1 MKRRG
6 KGGGSVFYHEG
17 KGKWVAQL
25 TWVDPATGRKLKREK
40 HCATRKEAEQALAQ
54 MVAEQARGL
63 LMDPS
68 RLTTRD
74 FALEYLRRLEREG
87 LRPNSIHLAQGELA
101 YALPSLK
108 DPKAHDPLGRMRLQ
122 EVKPVHVRAAVDR
135 VIEAGYAPRTVAR
148 VLMRL
153 KALFREALRLE
164 LVARNPAEAIQVRL
178 PKGEKAA
185 RALEPEEVA
194 RLLEAAEASR
204 SRDMAL
210 LLRLMLETGLRRG
223 EALALQWGDVDLE
236 RGEVR
241 VWRAWAKVGSK
252 GAFTP
257 LKTPTAKRV
266 VPLPLGLLRRLK
278 ARKEELLE
286 RLNPEEVDG
295 LHLVGGVKP
304 VDPDAFNHYLRR
316 LAERAGL
323 GRVRVHDLRHTWATL
338 ALSRGIPL
346 EVVSERLG
354 HASPTITLNVY
365 RHLLEEERRG
375 YVLDL
380 EDLLSPGPRAIFVNR

>member
-1 MKRRG
+1 VKRRG

-87 LRPNSIHLAQGELA
+87 LRPNSIRLAQGELA

-122 EVKPVHVRAAVDR
+122 EVKPVHVRAALDR

-316 LAERAGL
+316 LAEKAGL

-380 EDLLSPGPRAIFVNR
+380 EDLLFPGPRAIS

>member
-40 HCATRKEAEQALAQ
+40 HRATRKEAEQALAQ

-87 LRPNSIHLAQGELA
+87 LRPNSIRLAQGELA

-316 LAERAGL
+316 LAEKAGL

-380 EDLLSPGPRAIFVNR
+380 EDLLFPGPRAIS

>member
-1 MKRRG
+1 VKRRG

-68 RLTTRD
+68 RLTKRD

-87 LRPNSIHLAQGELA
+87 LRPNSIRLAQGELA

-354 HASPTITLNVY
+354 HASSTITLNVY

-380 EDLLSPGPRAIFVNR
+380 EDLLFPGPRAIS

>member
-25 TWVDPATGRKLKREK
+25 TWVDPATGRKVKREK
-40 HCATRKEAEQALAQ
+40 HCTTKREAEQALAD
-54 MVAEQARGL
+54 MVAAQARGL
-63 LMDPS
+63 LTDPS
-68 RLTTRD
+68 RLTVRD
-74 FALEYLRRLEREG
+74 FALEYLRRLEKEG
-87 LRPNSIHLAQGELA
+87 LRPNSIRLAQEELA
-101 YALPSLK
+101 HALPSLK

-122 EVKPVHVRAAVDR
+122 EVKPVHVRGVLDR
-135 VIEAGYAPRTVAR
+135 VMEAGYAPRTVGR

-164 LVARNPAEAIQVRL
+164 LVARNPAEAVRLRL

-204 SRDMAL
+204 SKDMAL

-223 EALALQWGDVDLE
+223 EALALQWGDLDLE
-236 RGEVR
+236 KGEVR
-241 VWRAWAKVGSK
+241 VWRSWTKAGGK
-252 GAFTP
+252 GAFSEP
-257 LKTPTAKRV
+257 KTPTAKRV
-266 VPLPLGLLRRLK
+266 VPLPRGLLLRLQARR
-278 ARKEELLE
+278 EELLE
-286 RLNPEEVDG
+286 RLTLEEVAG
-295 LHLVGGVKP
+295 LFLVGGDRP
-304 VDPDAFNHYLRR
+304 VDPDSFNHYLRR

-354 HASPTITLNVY
+354 HASPTITLGVY

-380 EDLLSPGPRAIFVNR
+380 EDLLYPATRPKA

>member
-25 TWVDPATGRKLKREK
+25 TWVDPATGRKVKREK
-40 HCATRKEAEQALAQ
+40 HCTTRREAEQALAD
-54 MVAEQARGL
+54 MVAAQARGL
-63 LMDPS
+63 LTDPS
-68 RLTTRD
+68 RLTVRD
-74 FALEYLRRLEREG
+74 FALEYLRRLEKEG
-87 LRPNSIHLAQGELA
+87 LRPNSIRLAQEELA
-101 YALPSLK
+101 HALPSLK

-122 EVKPVHVRAAVDR
+122 EVKPVHVRGVLDR
-135 VIEAGYAPRTVAR
+135 VMEAGYAPRTVGR

-164 LVARNPAEAIQVRL
+164 LVARNPAEAVRVRL

-204 SRDMAL
+204 SKDMAL
-210 LLRLMLETGLRRG
+210 LLRLMLESGLRRG
-223 EALALQWGDVDLE
+223 EALALQWGDLDLAK
-236 RGEVR
+236 GEVR
-241 VWRAWAKVGSK
+241 VWRAWVKVKGK
-252 GAFTP
+252 GAFSEP
-257 LKTPTAKRV
+257 KTPTAKRV
-266 VPLPLGLLRRLK
+266 VPLPRGLLLRLQARR
-278 ARKEELLE
+278 EELLE
-286 RLNPEEVDG
+286 RLTLEEVAG
-295 LHLVGGVKP
+295 LFLVGGDRP
-304 VDPDAFNHYLRR
+304 VDPDSFNHYLRR

-354 HASPTITLNVY
+354 HASPTITLGVY

-380 EDLLSPGPRAIFVNR
+380 EDLLYPATRPKA

>member
-1 MKRRG
+1 VKRRG

-87 LRPNSIHLAQGELA
+87 LRPNSIRLAQGELA

-380 EDLLSPGPRAIFVNR
+380 EDLLFPAPRAIS

>member
-1 MKRRG
+1 VKRRG

-87 LRPNSIHLAQGELA
+87 LRPNSIRLAQGELA

-108 DPKAHDPLGRMRLQ
+108 DPKAPDPLGRMRLQ
-122 EVKPVHVRAAVDR
+122 EVKPVHVRAALDR

-178 PKGEKAA
+178 PKGEEAA

-304 VDPDAFNHYLRR
+304 VDPDAFNHYLRC
-316 LAERAGL
+316 LAEKAGL

-380 EDLLSPGPRAIFVNR
+380 EDLLSPGPRAIS

>member
-1 MKRRG
+1 VKRRG

-87 LRPNSIHLAQGELA
+87 LRPNSIRLAQGELA

-316 LAERAGL
+316 LAEKAGL

-380 EDLLSPGPRAIFVNR
+380 EDLLFPGPRAIS

>member
-1 MKRRG
+1 VKRRG

-87 LRPNSIHLAQGELA
+87 LRPNSIRLAQGELA

-286 RLNPEEVDG
+286 RLNPEEVNG

-380 EDLLSPGPRAIFVNR
+380 EDLLFPGPRAIS

>member
-1 MKRRG
+1 VKRRG

-87 LRPNSIHLAQGELA
+87 LRPNSIRLAQGELA

-153 KALFREALRLE
+153 KALFCEALRLE

-204 SRDMAL
+204 NRDMAL

-241 VWRAWAKVGSK
+241 VWRAWTKVGSK

-295 LHLVGGVKP
+295 LHLVGGVRP

-316 LAERAGL
+316 LAEKAGL

-354 HASPTITLNVY
+354 HASPTITLKVY
-365 RHLLEEERRG
+365 GHLLEEERRG

-380 EDLLSPGPRAIFVNR
+380 EDLLFPGPRAIS

>member
-87 LRPNSIHLAQGELA
+87 LRPNSIRLAQGELA

-122 EVKPVHVRAAVDR
+122 EVKPVHVRAALDR

-380 EDLLSPGPRAIFVNR
+380 EDLLFPGPRAIS

>member
-87 LRPNSIHLAQGELA
+87 LRPNSIRLAQGELA

-316 LAERAGL
+316 LAEKAGL

-380 EDLLSPGPRAIFVNR
+380 EDLLFPGPRAIS

>member
-87 LRPNSIHLAQGELA
+87 LRPNSIRLAQGELA

-122 EVKPVHVRAAVDR
+122 EVKPVHVRAALDR

-316 LAERAGL
+316 LAEKAGL

-380 EDLLSPGPRAIFVNR
+380 EDLLFPGPRAIS

>member
-1 MKRRG
+1 VKRRG

-87 LRPNSIHLAQGELA
+87 LRPNSIRLAQGELA

-278 ARKEELLE
+278 ARREELLE

-316 LAERAGL
+316 LAEKAGL

-380 EDLLSPGPRAIFVNR
+380 EDLLSPGPRAIS

>member
-1 MKRRG
+1 VKRRG

-87 LRPNSIHLAQGELA
+87 LRPNSIRLAQGELA

-108 DPKAHDPLGRMRLQ
+108 DPKAHDLLGRMRLQ

-286 RLNPEEVDG
+286 RLNPEEVDS

-316 LAERAGL
+316 LAEKAGL

-380 EDLLSPGPRAIFVNR
+380 EDLLFPGPRAIS

>member
-87 LRPNSIHLAQGELA
+87 LRPNSIRLAQGELA

-346 EVVSERLG
+346 EVVSERLS

-380 EDLLSPGPRAIFVNR
+380 EDLLFPGPRATS

>member
-25 TWVDPATGRKLKREK
+25 TWVDPPTGRKLKREK

-87 LRPNSIHLAQGELA
+87 LRPNSIRLAQGELA

-194 RLLEAAEASR
+194 RLLEVAEASR

-316 LAERAGL
+316 LAEKAGL

-380 EDLLSPGPRAIFVNR
+380 EDLLFPGPRAIS

>member
-1 MKRRG
+1 VKRRG

-54 MVAEQARGL
+54 MVAEQAQGL

-87 LRPNSIHLAQGELA
+87 LRPNSIRLAQGELA

-380 EDLLSPGPRAIFVNR
+380 EDLLFPGPRAIS

>member
-1 MKRRG
+1 VKRRG

-87 LRPNSIHLAQGELA
+87 LRPNSIRLAQGELA

-316 LAERAGL
+316 LAEKAGL

-380 EDLLSPGPRAIFVNR
+380 EDLLFPGPRPIS

>member
-1 MKRRG
+1 VKRRG

-87 LRPNSIHLAQGELA
+87 LRPNSIRLAQGELA

-286 RLNPEEVDG
+286 RLNPEEVNG

-354 HASPTITLNVY
+354 HTSPTITLNVY

-380 EDLLSPGPRAIFVNR
+380 EDLLFPGPRAIS

>member
-1 MKRRG
+1 VKRRG

-87 LRPNSIHLAQGELA
+87 LRPNSIRLAQGELA

-153 KALFREALRLE
+153 RALFREALRLE

-278 ARKEELLE
+278 GRKEELLE

-316 LAERAGL
+316 LAEKAGL

-380 EDLLSPGPRAIFVNR
+380 EDFLFPGPRAIS

>member
-1 MKRRG
+1 VKRRG

-25 TWVDPATGRKLKREK
+25 TWIDPATGRKLKREK

-87 LRPNSIHLAQGELA
+87 LRPNSIRLAQGELA

-204 SRDMAL
+204 SRDMTL
-210 LLRLMLETGLRRG
+210 LLRLMLETGLHRG

-295 LHLVGGVKP
+295 LHLVGGAKP

-323 GRVRVHDLRHTWATL
+323 GWVRVHDLRHTWATL

-354 HASPTITLNVY
+354 HTSPTITLNVY

-380 EDLLSPGPRAIFVNR
+380 EDLLSPGPRAIS

>member
-1 MKRRG
+1 VKRRG

-87 LRPNSIHLAQGELA
+87 LRPNSIRLAQGELA

-204 SRDMAL
+204 SRDMTL

-257 LKTPTAKRV
+257 LKTPTVKRV

-295 LHLVGGVKP
+295 LHLVGGAKP

-316 LAERAGL
+316 LAEKAGL

-365 RHLLEEERRG
+365 RHLLEEEHRG

-380 EDLLSPGPRAIFVNR
+380 EDLLSPGPRAIS

>member
-1 MKRRG
+1 VKRRG

-54 MVAEQARGL
+54 MMAEQARGL

-87 LRPNSIHLAQGELA
+87 LRPNSIRLAQGELA

-223 EALALQWGDVDLE
+223 EALALQWRDVDLE

-295 LHLVGGVKP
+295 LHLVGGAKP

-354 HASPTITLNVY
+354 HTSPTITLNVY

-380 EDLLSPGPRAIFVNR
+380 EDLLFPSPRAIS

>member
-25 TWVDPATGRKLKREK
+25 TWVDPATGRKVKREK
-40 HCATRKEAEQALAQ
+40 HCTTRREAEQALAD
-54 MVAEQARGL
+54 MVAAQARGL
-63 LMDPS
+63 LTDPS
-68 RLTTRD
+68 RLTVRD
-74 FALEYLRRLEREG
+74 FALEYLRRLEKEG
-87 LRPNSIHLAQGELA
+87 LRPNSIRLAQEELA
-101 YALPSLK
+101 HALPSLK

-122 EVKPVHVRAAVDR
+122 EVKPVHVRGVLDR
-135 VIEAGYAPRTVAR
+135 VMEAGYAPRTVGR

-164 LVARNPAEAIQVRL
+164 LVARNPAEAVRVRL

-204 SRDMAL
+204 SKDMAL

-223 EALALQWGDVDLE
+223 EALALQWGDLDLE
-236 RGEVR
+236 KGEVR
-241 VWRAWAKVGSK
+241 VWRSWTKAGGK
-252 GAFTP
+252 GAFSEP
-257 LKTPTAKRV
+257 KTPTAKRV
-266 VPLPLGLLRRLK
+266 VPLPRGLLLRLQARR
-278 ARKEELLE
+278 EELLE
-286 RLNPEEVDG
+286 RLTLEEVAG
-295 LHLVGGVKP
+295 LFLVGGDRP
-304 VDPDAFNHYLRR
+304 VDPDSFNHYLRR

-354 HASPTITLNVY
+354 HASPTITLGVY

-380 EDLLSPGPRAIFVNR
+380 EDLLYPATRPKA

>member
-1 MKRRG
+1 VKRRG

-87 LRPNSIHLAQGELA
+87 LRPNSIRLAQGELA

-135 VIEAGYAPRTVAR
+135 VMEAGYAPRTVAR

-316 LAERAGL
+316 LAEKAGL

-338 ALSRGIPL
+338 ALSRGISL

-380 EDLLSPGPRAIFVNR
+380 EDLLFPGPRGIS

>member
-1 MKRRG
+1 M
-6 KGGGSVFYHEG
+6 
-17 KGKWVAQL
+17 WVKS
-25 TWVDPATGRKLKREK
+25 WEK

-87 LRPNSIHLAQGELA
+87 LRPNSIRLAQGELA

-286 RLNPEEVDG
+286 RLNPEEVNG

-380 EDLLSPGPRAIFVNR
+380 EDLLSPGPRAIS

>member
-1 MKRRG
+1 
-6 KGGGSVFYHEG
+6 
-17 KGKWVAQL
+17 
-25 TWVDPATGRKLKREK
+25 
-40 HCATRKEAEQALAQ
+40 
-54 MVAEQARGL
+54 
-63 LMDPS
+63 
-68 RLTTRD
+68 
-74 FALEYLRRLEREG
+74 
-87 LRPNSIHLAQGELA
+87 
-101 YALPSLK
+101 
-108 DPKAHDPLGRMRLQ
+108 
-122 EVKPVHVRAAVDR
+122 
-135 VIEAGYAPRTVAR
+135 
-148 VLMRL
+148 MRL

-223 EALALQWGDVDLE
+223 EALQWGDVDLE

-380 EDLLSPGPRAIFVNR
+380 EDLLSPGPRAIS

>member
-1 MKRRG
+1 VKRRG

-87 LRPNSIHLAQGELA
+87 LRPNSIRLAQGELA

-122 EVKPVHVRAAVDR
+122 EVKPVHVRAALDR

-257 LKTPTAKRV
+257 LKTPAAKRV

-316 LAERAGL
+316 LAEKAGL

-380 EDLLSPGPRAIFVNR
+380 EDLLFPGPRAIS

>member
-1 MKRRG
+1 MSKRRG

-25 TWVDPATGRKLKREK
+25 TWIDPATGRKVKREK
-40 HCATRKEAEQALAQ
+40 HCETRKEAERALAD
-54 MVAEQARGL
+54 MVAAQAKGL
-63 LMDPS
+63 LTDPS

-74 FALEYLRRLEREG
+74 FALDYLKRLEREG
-87 LRPNSIHLAQGELA
+87 LRPNSIRLAQEELA
-101 YALPSLK
+101 HALPSLK

-135 VIEAGYAPRTVAR
+135 VAEAGYAPRTVNR

-164 LVARNPAEAIQVRL
+164 LVARNPAEAVRLRL
-178 PKGEKAA
+178 PKGEKTA
-185 RALEPEEVA
+185 RALEPQEVA

-204 SRDMAL
+204 SKDMAL

-223 EALALQWGDVDLE
+223 EALALE
-236 RGEVR
+236 AGELT
-241 VWRAWAKVGSK
+241 VWRSWTKAGGK
-252 GAFTP
+252 GVFSEP
-257 LKTPTAKRV
+257 KTPTAKRK
-266 VPLPLGLLRRLK
+266 VPLPRGLLLRLK
-278 ARKEELLE
+278 ARREELLE
-286 RLNPEEVDG
+286 RLTPEEVDG
-295 LHLVGGVKP
+295 LFLVGGVKP

-316 LAERAGL
+316 LAEKAGL

-338 ALSRGIPL
+338 ALSRGVPL

-375 YVLDL
+375 WVLDL
-380 EDLLSPGPRAIFVNR
+380 EELLYPAPRAQA